1 MESDEAIPARHY
13 RPRRP
18 GKGGP
23 LRQRVMAI
31 LRKSVVGRRLRPRA
45 LTPASVNDVPERM
58 RLKRVALLLATLV
71 VSACDNASSPDPV
84 KSLTIAT
91 PTPSPGSV
99 IPLTLNGSQYFVA
112 RGSGLFSVPITV
124 TSDRDVPWAQLYVYL
139 YDGTPGLG
147 YCGQN
152 LPDAPT
158 WGPFSKGQTV
168 SVTISGWQVSRAP
181 CQVTSIRAWLHTRN
195 TGNLTPPTEA
205 ETVATGSLTVS
216 YTFR

>member
-1 MESDEAIPARHY
+1 MQASA
-13 RPRRP
+13 
-18 GKGGP
+18 GP
-23 LRQRVMAI
+23 
-31 LRKSVVGRRLRPRA
+31 
-45 LTPASVNDVPERM
+45 RM
-58 RLKRVALLLATLV
+58 RLLARARVDDVFKRLRFGPVSPLLAALV
-71 VSACDNASSPDPV
+71 MSACESSSSPDAV
-84 KSLTIAT
+84 RRLTIAM

-139 YDGTPGLG
+139 YDGSPGLG

-158 WGPFSKGQTV
+158 WGPFSKGQSV
-168 SVTISGWQVSRAP
+168 SVTISGWQVSRTP
-181 CQVTSIRAWLHTRN
+181 CEVTSIRAWLHTRN
-195 TGNLTPPTEA
+195 TGLLIPPTEA

-216 YTFR
+216 YTLR

>member
-1 MESDEAIPARHY
+1 MDYHGRDVLARL
-13 RPRRP
+13 
-18 GKGGP
+18 P
-23 LRQRVMAI
+23 LR
-31 LRKSVVGRRLRPRA
+31 P
-45 LTPASVNDVPERM
+45 
-58 RLKRVALLLATLV
+58 VALFLAALAA
-71 VSACDNASSPDPV
+71 SACESAAAPDPV

-91 PTPSPGSV
+91 PTPAPGSV
-99 IPLTLNGSQYFVA
+99 IPLTLNGSHYFVA
-112 RGSGLFSVPITV
+112 RGSGLFSVPVTV

-139 YDGTPGLG
+139 YDGSPGLG

-168 SVTISGWQVSRAP
+168 RVTISGWQVSRTP

-195 TGNLTPPTEA
+195 TGLLTPPTEA